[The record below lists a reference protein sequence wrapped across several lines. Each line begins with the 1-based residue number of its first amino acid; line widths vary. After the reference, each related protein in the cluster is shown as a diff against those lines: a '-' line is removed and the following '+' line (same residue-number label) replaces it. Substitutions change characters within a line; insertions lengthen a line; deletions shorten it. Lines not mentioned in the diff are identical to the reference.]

1 MRNTTQHNALRAAIG
16 IAAAALVATPITL
29 SLSPQDNQ
37 PATTHSTHTTAAPP
51 APPAADI
58 STYEAA
64 GVLMVGVNNYDDAL
78 NVLNQGAAGIFIGSW
93 TDPVLI
99 QQLPQLKE
107 AIGRP
112 FKVSIDAEGGRVVR
126 QPALFG
132 NLPSPRVMAATMTP
146 QQVQNTAYDLGTR
159 LHNAGINVDFAPVLD
174 LDAGDPNGAIGD
186 RSFSD
191 NPTIAATYGAAFV
204 QGLADAGVQ
213 PVLKHFPGH
222 GHASGDSHT
231 GDVTTPPL
239 DALLRE
245 DLTPYA
251 TILQHCQPAI
261 MFGHLDVPG
270 LGDQP
275 TTINP
280 AAYELLRSGNYG
292 GPPFT
297 GTIYTDD
304 LSGMRAISERLPLPE
319 AAAQAIIAGADVALW
334 IDSSQLPDAAQA
346 LTDAVD
352 RGEITAQQ
360 LRDKA
365 TRAQS
370 DVGLNSC
377 SSLR

>member
-29 SLSPQDNQ
+29 SLSTQDNQ
-37 PATTHSTHTTAAPP
+37 PATTPITHTTAAPP

-93 TDPVLI
+93 TDPALI

-159 LHNAGINVDFAPVLD
+159 LHNADINVDFAPVLD

-222 GHASGDSHT
+222 GHASGDSHI

-297 GTIYTDD
+297 APSTPMTYPACARSPNASPCQK
-304 LSGMRAISERLPLPE
+304 LQHKP
-319 AAAQAIIAGADVALW
+319 
-334 IDSSQLPDAAQA
+334 
-346 LTDAVD
+346 
-352 RGEITAQQ
+352 
-360 LRDKA
+360 
-365 TRAQS
+365 
-370 DVGLNSC
+370 
-377 SSLR
+377 SLRVLTSRYGLTRVNFRPQRKRSPMLSTAAKSPRNNFATKPPEHKQTLDLIPAAH

>member
-37 PATTHSTHTTAAPP
+37 PAATHSTHATAAPP
-51 APPAADI
+51 VADI

-78 NVLNQGAAGIFIGSW
+78 NVLNQGTAGIFIGSW
-93 TDPVLI
+93 TDPALI

-107 AIGRP
+107 VIGRP

-174 LDAGDPNGAIGD
+174 LDAGEPNGAIGD

-191 NPTIAATYGAAFV
+191 NPTIAATYGAAFA

-261 MFGHLDVPG
+261 MVGHLDVPG
-270 LGDQP
+270 LGDRLPAPSTPMTYPACAQSP
-275 TTINP
+275 NASPCQKPQHKPSLRVLTSRYGLTRVNFRPQRKRSPMLSTAAKSPRNNSATKPPAPKQALDLIP
-280 AAYELLRSGNYG
+280 AAH
-292 GPPFT
+292 
-297 GTIYTDD
+297 
-304 LSGMRAISERLPLPE
+304 
-319 AAAQAIIAGADVALW
+319 
-334 IDSSQLPDAAQA
+334 
-346 LTDAVD
+346 
-352 RGEITAQQ
+352 
-360 LRDKA
+360 
-365 TRAQS
+365 
-370 DVGLNSC
+370 
-377 SSLR
+377 